1 MINRT
6 KQEPFKNVRG
16 ISVFSLI
23 FFFSAEN
30 FGAIGFVVGHELTHG
45 FDVTGLYSILS
56 LLSWK
61 LELSLAPVAFVFF
74 NFSFFFLCFFF

>member
-1 MINRT
+1 M
-6 KQEPFKNVRG
+6 
-16 ISVFSLI
+16 
-23 FFFSAEN
+23 
-30 FGAIGFVVGHELTHG
+30 VGHELTHG

-74 NFSFFFLCFFF
+74 NFSFFSLFLFLRGRATYSDLMRVVVF

>member
-1 MINRT
+1 M
-6 KQEPFKNVRG
+6 
-16 ISVFSLI
+16 SLLN

-61 LELSLAPVAFVFF
+61 LELSLAPVVFVFY
-74 NFSFFFLCFFF
+74 NFFFFSLFLFLMGRGTYKILMHVVPF

>member
-1 MINRT
+1 M
-6 KQEPFKNVRG
+6 
-16 ISVFSLI
+16 
-23 FFFSAEN
+23 
-30 FGAIGFVVGHELTHG
+30 VGHELTHG

-74 NFSFFFLCFFF
+74 NFSFFFFVSFFKGEGNIYGFDACRGLLIH